1 MQSYDMSE
9 PLDIEKELEEGRKP
23 GNQTFFKNGNKNLLV
38 VTRGHPFERDNF
50 FNMIDALGCDW
61 SHVEHPAAQSFFKK
75 DNLKKFDA
83 VLFYDMPGLNFEEI
97 DNESKFFINPPEEY
111 KKDFL
116 ERLNEGIGCV
126 FLHHSIAGWPL
137 WDEYSNII
145 GGKFLYKSGYIKGK
159 KSSDSGYRHFVNYR
173 VSSVNDHPITKGI
186 NDFEI
191 EDELYLAH
199 VFEDDVNPILKSDYS
214 FIRDNFYS
222 ATNALNGEMNSNEGW
237 EHPNGSNLV
246 GWTKSYKKSAI
257 TYLQFGDG
265 VKSYE
270 NKNVRMLIKRSI
282 NWVAEETKELK
293 KVKND

>member
-38 VTRGHPFERDNF
+38 VTRGHPFQRDNF

-75 DNLKKFDA
+75 KNLKKFDA

-97 DNESKFFINPPEEY
+97 DDESKFFINPPEEY

-116 ERLNEGIGCV
+116 ERLNEGIGCI

-145 GGKFLYKSGYIKGK
+145 GGRFLYKPGKIKGK
-159 KSSDSGYRHFVNYR
+159 KSPDSGYRHFVKYK
-173 VSSVNDHPITKGI
+173 VSSVREHPITKGI
-186 NDFEI
+186 SDFEI

-199 VFEDDVNPILKSDYS
+199 VFEDDVNPILKSDYN

-265 VKSYE
+265 VKSVSYTHL
-270 NKNVRMLIKRSI
+270 R
-282 NWVAEETKELK
+282 AHET
-293 KVKND
+293 

>member
-1 MQSYDMSE
+1 MQSNDMSE

-23 GNQTFFKNGNKNLLV
+23 GNQTFFKDENKNILV

-50 FNMIDALGCDW
+50 FSMVDALGCDW

-97 DNESKFFINPPEEY
+97 NDDSKFFINPPEEY
-111 KKDFL
+111 KNDFL
-116 ERLNEGIGCV
+116 ERLDEGMGCV

-145 GGKFLYKSGYIKGK
+145 GGKFLYKSADVRGK
-159 KSSDSGYRHFVNYR
+159 KSSDSGYRHFVNYK
-173 VSSVNDHPITKGI
+173 VSSVSDHPITKGI
-186 NDFEI
+186 NDFQI
-191 EDELYLAH
+191 EDELYLSH
-199 VFEDDVNPILKSDYS
+199 VFEEDINPILKSDYS

-237 EHPNGSNLV
+237 EHPDGSNIV
-246 GWTKSYKKSAI
+246 GWTKYYKKSAI

-270 NKNVRMLIKRSI
+270 NKNVRLLLKRSI
-282 NWVAEETKELK
+282 DWVTEETKELK
-293 KVKND
+293 KIQK

>member
-1 MQSYDMSE
+1 MSE

-23 GNQTFFKNGNKNLLV
+23 GNQTFFKNDTKNLLV

-97 DNESKFFINPPEEY
+97 DDESKFFINPPKEY

-116 ERLNEGIGCV
+116 ERLNEGIGCI

-145 GGKFLYKSGYIKGK
+145 GGRFLYKPGKIKGK
-159 KSSDSGYRHFVNYR
+159 KSPDSGYRHFVKYK
-173 VSSVNDHPITKGI
+173 VSSVREHPITKGI
-186 NDFEI
+186 SDFEI

-199 VFEDDVNPILKSDYS
+199 VFEDDINPILKSNYS

-237 EHPNGSNLV
+237 EHPDGSNLV

-270 NKNVRMLIKRSI
+270 NKNIRMLLKRSI
-282 NWVAEETKELK
+282 NWVVEETKELK
-293 KVKND
+293 KVKID